1 MKVCT
6 RCGTQNPDNKNYCV
20 NCNAALPAIPASA
33 QVPKVPSFVME
44 RYNQLREAAD
54 LVINGE
60 WTIEEYG
67 EYLENLAQVLAQ
79 KEQEIRDIEI
89 PEEAYEDFEDE
100 LAVGFEGITLYNE
113 GIAHMML
120 YLDDQDPAHID
131 HGLELVRQGNE
142 NINDAMKINRQNRRK
157 LEEMYVDTS
166 TMM

>member
-1 MKVCT
+1 MKICT

-20 NCNAALPAIPASA
+20 NCNSALPAIPASA
-33 QVPKVPSFVME
+33 QVPKSPSFVME
-44 RYNQLREAAD
+44 RYNQLKEAAD
-54 LVINGE
+54 LVMNGE

-67 EYLENLAQVLAQ
+67 EFLENLAQVLAQ

-89 PEEAYEDFEDE
+89 PEEAYEDFEEE
-100 LAVGFEGITLYNE
+100 LSVGFEGITLYNE

-120 YLDDQDPAHID
+120 YLDDQDPTHIED
-131 HGLELVRQGNE
+131 GLELVYQGNN

>member
-33 QVPKVPSFVME
+33 QVPKSQSAVME

-54 LVINGE
+54 MVINGE

-89 PEEAYEDFEDE
+89 PEEAYEDFEEE
-100 LAVGFEGITLYNE
+100 LSVGFEGITLYNE

-120 YLDDQDPAHID
+120 YLDDQDPAHIE
-131 HGLELVRQGNE
+131 HGLDLVHQGNE

>member
-1 MKVCT
+1 LKVCT
-6 RCGTQNPDNKNYCV
+6 RCGTQNPDHKNYCE
-20 NCNAALPAIPASA
+20 NCNSVLPAIPASA
-33 QVPKVPSFVME
+33 QSPKTPDVVLE

-54 LVINGE
+54 LVMNGE
-60 WTIEEYG
+60 WTIDEYA
-67 EYLENLAQVLAQ
+67 EFLENIAQVLAQ

-100 LAVGFEGITLYNE
+100 LSVGFEGITLYNE

-120 YLDDQDPAHID
+120 FLDDQDPAHIEY
-131 HGLELVRQGNE
+131 GLELVYQGNE
-142 NINDAMKINRQNRRK
+142 NINEAMKINRINRRK